1 LYYGDKTKAY
11 FITHR
16 ALGNYYHVLMGKKKL
31 SIFLYTGY
39 TPRAS
44 ALMNRI
50 EKACGSDANISLIDS
65 EASILEKRTGHTN
78 SVVILDLPNIKQPAI
93 KSISK
98 VKASTTKTKVVA
110 IHIYTTK
117 LLIDPLLE
125 AGIDGY
131 LPYEPEPA
139 QLRSAIEAVI
149 AGETYLPPG
158 IYA

>member
-1 LYYGDKTKAY
+1 ME
-11 FITHR
+11 
-16 ALGNYYHVLMGKKKL
+16 NKKL

-44 ALMNRI
+44 ALMERI
-50 EKACGSDANISLIDS
+50 EKACGHTANIALIDS
-65 EASILEKRTGHTN
+65 EGSILEKRTGKTD
-78 SVVILDLPNIKQPAI
+78 SVVFLDLPNIKQPAI
-93 KSISK
+93 HTIKK
-98 VKASTTKTKVVA
+98 VKSSTTKTKVVA

-117 LLIDPLLE
+117 LLIDPLFE

-139 QLRSAIEAVI
+139 QLSTAIEAVI
-149 AGETYLPPG
+149 SGSTYLPAG